1 VVQELLNNAIKH
13 AYASE
18 ILLQCSQNNDTFFIT
33 LEDNGRGFDTS
44 AIRSFKGIG
53 LSNVKNRVDY
63 LSGKLEINSTV
74 NEGTSINIELNVAE

>member
-1 VVQELLNNAIKH
+1 
-13 AYASE
+13 
-18 ILLQCSQNNDTFFIT
+18 QNNDTFFIT
-33 LEDNGRGFDTS
+33 LEDNGKGFDTG

-74 NEGTSINIELNVAE
+74 NEGTSINIELNVA